1 MSQESGREGILITG
15 ASSGIGAAL
24 ARALAEPGRHLF
36 LLGRNR
42 DRLAATARA
51 CEDGGARTTV
61 TSCDVRD
68 RQAVAEAVRAAD
80 ETVPLSLVI
89 ANAGVGVVGGRP
101 EELDRI
107 AEEIFAVN
115 VAGVFHTIHPVL
127 PRMLARGRGQIC
139 LIASIAGLYGLAP
152 APAYSASKAA
162 VIAYAQGLR
171 GRYRDRGLRIS
182 VACPGFVRTPMT
194 ADNRFP
200 MPFLMDAEEAA
211 DRILR
216 GLARDK
222 PVIGFPWPLYAAT
235 RLLACLPARVADGL
249 ARRLLRHQ

>member
-1 MSQESGREGILITG
+1 MSGNGGEEGILITG

-24 ARALAEPGRHLF
+24 ARRLAGAGRHLF
-36 LLGRNR
+36 LLARHR
-42 DRLAATARA
+42 ERLSAVARA
-51 CEDGGARTTV
+51 CEERGAV
-61 TSCDVRD
+61 ASAVVCDVRD
-68 RQAVAEAVRAAD
+68 KAAMAEAVCAAD
-80 ETVPLSLVI
+80 EAAPLALVI
-89 ANAGVGVVGGRP
+89 ANAGVGVVGGRAT
-101 EELDRI
+101 ELDRI
-107 AEEIFAVN
+107 AEDIFAVN

-162 VIAYAQGLR
+162 VIAYGQGLR
-171 GRYRDRGLRIS
+171 GRYAGRGVRIS

-200 MPFLMDAEEAA
+200 MPFLMDADEAA
-211 DRILR
+211 RRILR

-235 RLLACLPARVADGL
+235 RLVSCLPAGL
-249 ARRLLRHQ
+249 ADRLMRSLLRDR

>member
-1 MSQESGREGILITG
+1 MARKDVREGILITG

-24 ARALAEPGRHLF
+24 ARSLAESGRHLF

-42 DRLAATARA
+42 ERLAATVRA
-51 CEDGGARTTV
+51 CEEKGAKATAIL
-61 TSCDVRD
+61 CDVRD
-68 RQAVAEAVRAAD
+68 KAAMAEAICAAD
-80 ETVPLSLVI
+80 DTVPLTLVI
-89 ANAGVGVVGGRP
+89 ANAGIGVVGGRA

-107 AEEIFAVN
+107 AEDVFAVN
-115 VAGVFHTIHPVL
+115 VAGVFHTVHPIL
-127 PRMLARGRGQIC
+127 PRMCARGRGQIC

-162 VIAYAQGLR
+162 VIAYGQGLR
-171 GRYRDRGLRIS
+171 GRYAKRGVRIS

-200 MPFLMDAEEAA
+200 MPFLLDVDDAAR
-211 DRILR
+211 RILR

-222 PVIGFPWPLYAAT
+222 PIIGFPWPLYAAT
-235 RLLACLPARVADGL
+235 RLMTCLPAALAD
-249 ARRLLRHQ
+249 RLMRSLPGVR